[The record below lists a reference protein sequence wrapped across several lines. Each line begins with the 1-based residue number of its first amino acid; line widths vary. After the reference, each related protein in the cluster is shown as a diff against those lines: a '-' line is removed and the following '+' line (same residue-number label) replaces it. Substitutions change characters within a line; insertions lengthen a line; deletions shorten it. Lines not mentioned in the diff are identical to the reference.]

1 MLNLEPEL
9 VQLRDAGRITAV
21 AAAPLIAQERR
32 DTISVYA
39 EVRMMAWVGVMLI
52 VTGAGII
59 LSHNLD
65 RIGPVAIAVVVGAA
79 SLACYAYCVW
89 RRATVHSEFVLLLG
103 ALLLSADLGY
113 IEHQFHLLGN
123 EWTAHFLVLAFI
135 HCVTAYY
142 FDSAAVLSLSI
153 AALASWFGIER
164 NIDTFFT
171 DSFATSMRAF
181 ACAAVVGAWRFANP
195 RPQFE
200 RVFDHFI
207 ANLALWGGL
216 ILTFHD
222 DTRPVGV
229 LLVIVMAVLVIAY
242 GFRKRQEAFVIYAY
256 VYAVIAVT
264 TLFIGDLFIHDA
276 TMTFFFITLVMI
288 AAIVGLFFLHA
299 RFRAVTE

>member
-1 MLNLEPEL
+1 MLNLEAEL
-9 VQLRDAGRITAV
+9 VQLRDAGRVTAAV
-21 AAAPLIAQERR
+21 AAPLIARERR
-32 DTISVYA
+32 DIVSVYA
-39 EVRMMAWVGVMLI
+39 EVRMMAWAGVMLI

-65 RIGPVAIAVVVGAA
+65 RIGPVAIAVVIGAA

-113 IEHQFHLLGN
+113 IEHQFHILGS
-123 EWTAHFLVLAFI
+123 EWTAHFFLLAVI
-135 HCVTAYY
+135 HGATAYY
-142 FDSAAVLSLSI
+142 FDSATLLSLSI

-171 DSFATSMRAF
+171 SSVATSMRAF
-181 ACAAVVGAWRFANP
+181 ACAGLVGGWRFVNR

-216 ILTFHD
+216 ILTFQK
-222 DTRPVGV
+222 DTRPAGA
-229 LLVIVMAVLVIAY
+229 LLVVVIAVLVIAY
-242 GFRKRQEAFVIYAY
+242 GFKKRQEAFVIYAY
-256 VYAVIAVT
+256 LSAVVAVT
-264 TLFIGDLFIHDA
+264 IFVAELIDDE
-276 TMTFFFITLVMI
+276 TMTFFFITLAMI
-288 AAIVGLFFLHA
+288 AAIVGLFVVHA
-299 RFRAVTE
+299 RFRKAAE